1 MKTKRL
7 LSLFIAIILCF
18 SSVAVFAGD
27 NLSEEII
34 NVSSPEEEYVGYS
47 NMYNWA
53 YWNKGEGK
61 EADLF
66 FVCPTVD
73 MGKDGNFVADITN
86 EKYRESFLGAINM
99 ELGIYADVARIYA
112 PYYRQATFPVYS
124 LSKEEQEK
132 YLSIAYNDVKNAF
145 IYYADHTD
153 PSRPLILAGFSQGA
167 DLLIRLLK
175 DLFHE
180 PKYQE
185 RLVGAYCIGWKLTED
200 EVKEFPHLKP
210 AKGEDDTGVVVAFNS
225 EDEKITQSLIIGENE
240 KTYSINPLN
249 WKTTSE
255 VADKSL
261 NKGACFTDY
270 SGNAKK
276 EIPNLTG
283 AYIDEKRGALKV
295 TDINPEEYPGKLFED
310 GIYHLYDYQFFFR
323 NLQENVKTRL
333 SAFNAE
339 NADRIRVYYNNDLI
353 SFDVEPVVEN
363 NRTLVPLRAIF
374 EAMGCAVYY
383 NEENGKQIVSAH
395 RADDNLSLT
404 LGENEMLFNGNS
416 IKLDVPAKATE
427 GRTLVPLRA
436 ILEAFECDVEW
447 NQDAKTINIYAPASA
462 YDVNSQKFTETITD
476 DEGNVLI
483 EVVAYYPVIEN
494 PSNIPCFDTINSDY
508 KWELDKFIEEA
519 RAKKED
525 ALNLRK
531 EMGDGFTP
539 FVFELTYEQT
549 YSVWGYLSFTN
560 HKYINVGGVHPT
572 RIMESRTYGINSERE
587 LSVSELIMEDSL
599 DTSLVKFTTNLF
611 VDKLKEI
618 APESADVYTYDY
630 VKQYGGY
637 MQFYLTGNSM
647 VLYFNQGDLAP
658 YALGVISV
666 EIPYDPKIFDA
677 DMRFNCMDE
686 YMYER
691 EYENGYEWK
700 VFDYSSDKLVITEE
714 NEDYPPEKIYSE
726 LYPVGLHTV
735 TAKGI
740 KKGNAKIVVAHVKK
754 GEGLDTATQIFMSEF
769 YVDEDNKLTL
779 VNQDEAM
786 FLTSK

>member
-1 MKTKRL
+1 MKSKKL

-18 SSVAVFAGD
+18 SSVGVFAED

-34 NVSSPEEEYVGYS
+34 ISSSEDEFVDYS
-47 NMYNWA
+47 NMYYWA
-53 YWNKGEGK
+53 YWNKGK
-61 EADLF
+61 DKSADLF

-73 MGKDGNFVADITN
+73 MGKAGNLNADITN

-99 ELGIYADVARIYA
+99 QLGIYADDAKIYA

-124 LSKEEQEK
+124 MTKEEQET
-132 YLSIAYNDVKNAF
+132 YLSLAYKDIKNAF

-153 PSRPLILAGFSQGA
+153 PSRPLILAGFSQGS
-167 DLLIRLLK
+167 DLVIRLMK
-175 DLFHE
+175 DLFDE
-180 PKYQE
+180 PKYLS
-185 RLVGAYCIGWKLTED
+185 RLVAAYCVGWKLTED
-200 EVKEFPHLKP
+200 EIREYPHLKP
-210 AKGEDDTGVVVAFNS
+210 AQGEDDTGVVIAFNS
-225 EDEKITQSLIIGENE
+225 EDERITNSLIIGENE

-261 NKGACFTDY
+261 NAGACFTDY
-270 SGNAKK
+270 SGNIKD

-295 TDINPEEYPGKLFED
+295 TDIKSEEYPGKLFED

-333 SAFNAE
+333 SAYNE
-339 NADRIRVYYNNDLI
+339 EHKDRLRVFYNNEAI
-353 SFDVEPVVEN
+353 TFDVEPVTEN
-363 NRTLVPLRAIF
+363 NRTMVPLRAIF

-383 NEENGKQIVSAH
+383 TEEDGKQIVSAR
-395 RADDNLSLT
+395 RADDVLMLT
-404 LGENEMLFNGNS
+404 LGEDKMYFNGEE
-416 IKLDVPAKATE
+416 ITLDVPAKAKD

-436 ILEAFECDVEW
+436 ISEAFACEVEW
-447 NQDAKTINIYAPASA
+447 NPDTKSVSIFLAASA
-462 YDVNSQKFTETITD
+462 YDVNPQKLTETITD

-483 EVVAYYPVIEN
+483 EIVAYYPVVEN
-494 PSNIPCFDTINSDY
+494 PSENPSFDQINSDF
-508 KWELDKFIEEA
+508 KWEMDKFVEEA
-519 RAKKED
+519 RARKED

-531 EMGDGFTP
+531 EMGDAFIP

-549 YSVWGYLSFTN
+549 YGVWGYLSFTN
-560 HKYINVGGVHPT
+560 HKYINLGGAHPSK
-572 RIMESRTYGINSERE
+572 IMESRTYSVSSEHE
-587 LSVSELIMEDSL
+587 LSVSDIIMEDCL
-599 DTSLVKFTTNLF
+599 DTSLVKYVTNLF
-611 VDKLKEI
+611 VDKLKET
-618 APESADVYTYDY
+618 APESAHVYTYDY
-630 VKQYGGY
+630 VNQYGAY
-637 MQFYLTGNSM
+637 MQFYLTKNSL

-666 EIPYDPKIFDA
+666 EIPYDPAIFDM
-677 DMRFNCMDE
+677 DMRFNYLDE

-700 VFDYSSDKLVITEE
+700 VFDYSADKLVITEE
-714 NEDYPPEKIYSE
+714 STDYPPEKIYSE

-740 KKGNAKIVVAHVKK
+740 KQGNATIVVAHVKK
-754 GEGLDTATQIFMSEF
+754 GEGLETATQIFMSEF
-769 YVDEDNKLTL
+769 HVDENNKLTL

-786 FLTSK
+786 FLSSK